1 MIDTTQD
8 LFAYLSDVTN
18 VTAAIDSYN
27 GGPAIFDTLI
37 PPDHEI
43 SLPVIIVDYPTF
55 SDRLHTSSRII
66 RDIVI
71 PVRIYAQT
79 QFTRAGLTFND
90 TLPLQQASE
99 AVADALITMRIPVTG
114 GTLRGVFIDGPIIAP
129 TENPSLSGRLITLRW
144 NIEEDG

>member
-8 LFAYLSDVTN
+8 LFAYLSGITN
-18 VTAAIDSYN
+18 VTDTVDVYHGA
-27 GGPAIFDTLI
+27 PAIFDSAV

-43 SLPVIIVDYPTF
+43 TLPVIVIDYPTF
-55 SDRLHTSSRII
+55 SDRLHSSTRII

-71 PVRIYAQT
+71 PVRLYAQT

-90 TLPLQQASE
+90 TMPLQAASE

-114 GTLRGVFIDGPIIAP
+114 GTLRGVFVDGPIIAP
-129 TENPSLSGRLITLRW
+129 TESPSISGRLITLRW
-144 NIEEDG
+144 NIEED